1 MSKKLISLF
10 LTVVMLTTGVFSCYA
25 DAEDNSAFLTEVFVR
40 QQLFMQYAL
49 LYDTFNAAI
58 MLEDGSEITGI
69 GFTDYSSYF
78 EAEDESVGYFS
89 AGFIADYGYQIP
101 NEEVENGLVIENLD
115 FTDERY
121 QFVYDYETVPFMG
134 HCVKDGNYVKYGVN
148 EKGAITYESSTY
160 GRGNCDESLGALYSF
175 DTGKYVYDP
184 DMGNYIYISGISLF
198 DQIDYAAIE
207 AHMNKII
214 AEQNNNL
221 SHTEIVSSAY
231 FAQEAIV
238 SYLLSM
244 QEETFLGYRVS
255 ELVESASKLDPTQ
268 CIRITPE
275 GFVTIDIDDDIPG
288 TADELTKWL
297 IGVGCF
303 ITVAGSIALNI
314 FVPAARPLSGAIT
327 SAAIEV
333 FIQVV
338 INNKSLDNVKWEKVA
353 VAAASGAMLA
363 WLCPLGASSV
373 TSAVT
378 KAAGKEALGKL
389 AGYGV
394 LTLSN
399 SLVSGITRYAM
410 DSIDGKDTGWNTFWT
425 GAAIGAASTILTSL
439 FAEFVSPRITDALSK
454 TKLGKWAEP
463 FLEKTSRFIQ
473 KHQVNI
479 KGHEGL
485 QDILAPKSVHM
496 AAKSAMEELNG
507 QTGTLGGKYADL
519 TTPGDNTQHK
529 HEIPC
534 SSAYNKA
541 NGIKQGYRH
550 DLPAI
555 KMSAEDHMRTAS
567 WGPSNDAIQYQAEQ
581 YGLISKGNITAAIQ
595 MDIDNIHQLFG
606 SKYDEGIRE
615 ALTYAIREGWWKP
628 WTENSGILSQVL
640 ASVGLTLEE
649 IVP

>member
-10 LTVVMLTTGVFSCYA
+10 LTIVLLTTGVFSCYA
-25 DAEDNSAFLTEVFVR
+25 DTDSISDIQTELFVR

-69 GFTDYSSYF
+69 GFTDYSSYY
-78 EAEDESVGYFS
+78 EAEDETVGYFP
-89 AGFIADYGYQIP
+89 AGFIADYGYGLPI
-101 NEEVENGLVIENLD
+101 EEAEKGLAIENLD

-121 QFVYDYETVPFMG
+121 QFVYDYEITPFME
-134 HCVKDGNYVKYGVN
+134 HCIKNGNYLKYGVN
-148 EKGAITYESSTY
+148 EQGTITYESSIY
-160 GRGNCDESLGALYSF
+160 KRGSCDESLGALYSY
-175 DTGKYVYDP
+175 DTGKYVFDP
-184 DMGNYIYISGISLF
+184 DMGNYVYVNGISLF
-198 DQIDYAAIE
+198 DQIDYASIE
-207 AHMNKII
+207 AQINQII
-214 AEQNNNL
+214 AEQNYNL
-221 SHTEIVSSAY
+221 SHQEIVSSVY
-231 FAQEAIV
+231 IAQEAIV

-244 QEETFLGYRVS
+244 QEETFLGYKVS
-255 ELVESASKLDPTQ
+255 ELVEAASQLEPTQ

-275 GFVTIDIDDDIPG
+275 GFVVIDITDDIPG

-297 IGVGCF
+297 VGVGCF

-314 FVPAARPLSGAIT
+314 FMPAARPLSGAIT

-363 WLCPLGASSV
+363 WLCPLGASNI

-399 SLVSGITRYAM
+399 SLVAGVTRCAM
-410 DSIDGKDTGWNTFWT
+410 DSIDEKEVGWNTFWT
-425 GAAIGAASTILTSL
+425 GAAIGAASTIFTSL
-439 FAEFVSPRITDALSK
+439 CAEFISPKVTETLAR
-454 TKLGKWAEP
+454 TKLGKWVEP
-463 FLEKTSRFIQ
+463 LLEKTSRFIQ
-473 KHQVNI
+473 KHQVNL
-479 KGHEGL
+479 KGHETL

-496 AAKSAMEELNG
+496 AAKSAMQELNG
-507 QTGTLGGKYADL
+507 QTGILGGKYSDL
-519 TTPGDNTQHK
+519 TTPGDNSQHK

-534 SSAYNKA
+534 CSAYNKA
-541 NGIKQGYRH
+541 NGIKQGYRS

-555 KMSAEDHMRTAS
+555 KMSAEDHRLTAS
-567 WGPSNDAIQYQAEQ
+567 WGGSEEALKYQAEQ
-581 YGLISKGNITAAIQ
+581 YALLVKGNMTAAIQ
-595 MDIDNIHQLFG
+595 MDIDNIHSLFG
-606 SKYDEGIRE
+606 SKYDEGIRQ
-615 ALTYAIREGWWKP
+615 AISYAIKEGWWNP
-628 WTENSGILSQVL
+628 WTENIGILSQL
-640 ASVGLTLEE
+640 LESVNLTLEE
-649 IVP
+649 IIP